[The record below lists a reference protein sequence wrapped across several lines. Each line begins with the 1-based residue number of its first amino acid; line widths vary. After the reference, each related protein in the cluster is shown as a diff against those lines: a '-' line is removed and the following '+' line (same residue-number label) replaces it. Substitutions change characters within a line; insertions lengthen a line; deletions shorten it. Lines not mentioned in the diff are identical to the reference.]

1 MKPGKNNIL
10 LGSRVI
16 TSLLS
21 RIKVTAEHHGHT
33 QSHTH
38 THTHTQHT
46 THTHT
51 HTQHTHTHTHTQSH
65 KYTHTSTHKHRST
78 YTHTHTHSLSLTHL
92 SIQSSLFFLKI
103 LLRGPLAEPG
113 ADPGPQLGE
122 ARALCRTCGGTV
134 RGGGLCLAL
143 DDCGQTSGPKSSA
156 ADEDKSADHAEE

>member
-1 MKPGKNNIL
+1 M
-10 LGSRVI
+10 
-16 TSLLS
+16 
-21 RIKVTAEHHGHT
+21 
-33 QSHTH
+33 HTH
-38 THTHTQHT
+38 THTHTHT
-46 THTHT
+46 ITQIHTHKHTQTQINIHTHT
-51 HTQHTHTHTHTQSH
+51 HTF
-65 KYTHTSTHKHRST
+65 
-78 YTHTHTHSLSLTHL
+78 SLSLTHL
-92 SIQSSLFFLKI
+92 SIPSSLFFLKI